1 MWWDKLIW
9 VIQSRLE
16 ISFIIQ
22 HFALALS
29 IVIVGYNI
37 KLTKKSIL
45 CGGGVLVN
53 FYDGDAVDVP
63 YIFYIRYA
71 GFYHIF
77 GRNVCD
83 HFGDIHIFQK

>member
-37 KLTKKSIL
+37 KFTKKSIL
-45 CGGGVLVN
+45 CGGG
-53 FYDGDAVDVP
+53 GS
-63 YIFYIRYA
+63 R
-71 GFYHIF
+71 
-77 GRNVCD
+77 
-83 HFGDIHIFQK
+83 